1 MQPGYF
7 QHPFTFLGGGPVQGL
22 IKESGLKDVPTGHN
36 IC

>member
-7 QHPFTFLGGGPVQGL
+7 QHPFTFDRGGPVQDP
-22 IKESGLKDVPTGHN
+22 IEETGLKDVPTGHN